1 MGYIPEWVPV
11 ARVGMLVVLI
21 GTIVVIRW
29 LDQETDWGRTR
40 RSRFVL
46 GVPWG
51 TVVSSLV
58 VLAVYFFLQGGW
70 GHWAKPL
77 TIPYRSWSYLYPLGT
92 ITSAFAHNGP
102 NHLVGNI
109 IGTLVLGTLAEYSW
123 GHFPETQG
131 RTTFSSWGTNPYFR
145 AFVWFPGG
153 VLLVGLL
160 TSVFSW
166 GPIIGFSGVV
176 FAFAGFAL
184 LRYPLLT
191 IVAVEAD
198 DVIRITYRA
207 AREPVLV
214 RQAEPQFVEPWWAGI
229 AVQGH
234 VLGLFLGIVAG
245 AIVLRHRSVRPS
257 RLWAGTLVLA
267 TSLSVWALWW
277 FRGNQEF
284 VLLRAL
290 GVSFV
295 LLLALLV
302 TLGLWAREHETAVL
316 GVPARHV
323 GLLLLV
329 FPLLVIGM
337 VAVPLNLTS
346 VAANGH
352 TQTAVITTGDYTIGY
367 AENVTNQQT
376 NVVNISV
383 FGESTA
389 ITSSGVIVRSQ
400 QRHLWSEAFSKSR
413 LRFAGRGTV
422 VVGGV
427 GWREEIRVRRDGWN
441 VQGNRS
447 VYRVWLREPAGD
459 WQLAFQSA
467 PATADPVI
475 AGRKLTIQPG
485 PTNYRVAVRA
495 NNSTLATHPLP
506 TRNETVIVGG
516 LRVTR
521 EVNDIYATINETK
534 VRIASRERYQGQ
546 KD

>member
-11 ARVGMLVVLI
+11 ARIGMLVVLI
-21 GTIVVIRW
+21 GTVSVIRW
-29 LDQETDWGRTR
+29 LDREADWGQAR

-58 VLAVYFFLQGGW
+58 VLAIYLFLQDGW
-70 GHWAKPL
+70 WHWTRPL
-77 TIPYRSWSYLYPLGT
+77 TLPYRSWSYLYPLGT
-92 ITSAFAHNGP
+92 VTSAFAHNGP
-102 NHLVGNI
+102 NHLIGNL

-123 GHFPETQG
+123 GHFPEDQG
-131 RTTFSSWGTNPYFR
+131 LTTFSSWLTNPYFR
-145 AFVWFPGG
+145 AFVCFPGG
-153 VLLVGLL
+153 VLLIGFV

-198 DVIRITYRA
+198 DVIRLTYRA
-207 AREPVLV
+207 IREPVLL
-214 RQAEPQFVEPWWAGI
+214 RQAKPQFVEPWWAGI

-245 AIVLRHRSVRPS
+245 AVFTRRRSQRPS

-267 TSLSVWALWW
+267 TSLSVWAIWW

-284 VLLRAL
+284 VLLRAV

-295 LLLALLV
+295 LFVALLV
-302 TLGLWAREHETAVL
+302 TLGIHARELDSTVL
-316 GVPARHV
+316 GVPVKQA
-323 GLLLLV
+323 GLLVLI
-329 FPLLVIGM
+329 FPVLVIGM

-346 VAANGH
+346 VAASGPPDD
-352 TQTAVITTGDYTIGY
+352 AGITSGDYTIVY

-376 NVVNISV
+376 NIVNLSV
-383 FGESTA
+383 LGETTA
-389 ITSSGVIVRSQ
+389 VPSSGVIVRSQ
-400 QRHLWSEAFSKSR
+400 QRHLWSEAFSTNR

-441 VQGNRS
+441 VQGNRTA
-447 VYRVWLREPAGD
+447 YRVWLRKSNDE
-459 WQLAFQSA
+459 WQVTYRSG
-467 PATADPVI
+467 PVTAEPVI
-475 AGRKLTIQPG
+475 AGRKITIQPG
-485 PTNYRVAVRA
+485 LSNFRVAIRA
-495 NNSTLATHPLP
+495 NNSTLATHAVPNP
-506 TRNETVIVGG
+506 NETVSAGG
-516 LRVTR
+516 LQLTR
-521 EVNDIYATINETK
+521 EADVIFAEINETK

-546 KD
+546 KN

>member
-1 MGYIPEWVPV
+1 MGFIPEWVPV
-11 ARVGMLVVLI
+11 ARLGMLVVLV
-21 GTIVVIRW
+21 GTVSVIRW
-29 LDQETDWGRTR
+29 LEREADWGRAR

-51 TVVSSLV
+51 TVVSSLG
-58 VLAVYFFLQGGW
+58 VLAVYLFLQGGW
-70 GHWAKPL
+70 WHWSQPL
-77 TIPYRSWSYLYPLGT
+77 TLPYRSWSYLYPLGT
-92 ITSAFAHNGP
+92 VTAGFAHNGP
-102 NHLVGNI
+102 NHLTGNL

-123 GHFPETQG
+123 GHFPEEQG
-131 RTTFSSWGTNPYFR
+131 LTTFSSWFANPYFR
-145 AFVWFPGG
+145 AFVCFPGG
-153 VLLVGLL
+153 VLLVGLV

-198 DVIRITYRA
+198 DVIRLTYRA
-207 AREPVLV
+207 IREPVLV

-234 VLGLFLGIVAG
+234 VLGLFLGILAG
-245 AIVLRHRSVRPS
+245 AIVFRARSHRPS

-267 TSLSVWALWW
+267 TSLSIWAIWW

-284 VLLRAL
+284 ILLRAV
-290 GVSFV
+290 GIAVV

-302 TLGLWAREHETAVL
+302 TIGMRAREQDETVL

-323 GLLLLV
+323 GLLVLV
-329 FPLLVIGM
+329 FPILVIGL

-346 VAANGH
+346 VAAGSPPPDGG
-352 TQTAVITTGDYTIGY
+352 ITTGDYTIAY

-376 NVVNISV
+376 NVVNLSIL
-383 FGESTA
+383 GETTTV
-389 ITSSGVIVRSQ
+389 ISSGVLVRSQ
-400 QRHLWSEAFSKSR
+400 QRHLWAEAFSTSR

-427 GWREEIRVRRDGWN
+427 GWREEIEVRRDGWK
-441 VQGNRS
+441 VQGNRTA
-447 VYRVWLREPAGD
+447 YRVWFRKPGGD
-459 WQLAFQSA
+459 WEVAFRSA
-467 PATADPVI
+467 PSTAEPII
-475 AGRKLTIQPG
+475 AGRHLTIMPG
-485 PTNYRVAVRA
+485 LRNYSVAIRA
-495 NNSTLATHPLP
+495 NNSTLATHQVPQP
-506 TRNETVIVGG
+506 NETVQAGG
-516 LRVTR
+516 IELTR
-521 EVNDIYATINETK
+521 EANDIFAEINETK

-546 KD
+546 KN